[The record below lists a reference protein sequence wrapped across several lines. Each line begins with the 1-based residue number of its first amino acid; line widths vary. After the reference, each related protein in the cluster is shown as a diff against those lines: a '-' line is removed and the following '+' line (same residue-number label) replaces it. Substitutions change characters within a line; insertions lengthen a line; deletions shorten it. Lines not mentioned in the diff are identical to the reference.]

1 MVKSKDEIIASLKA
15 VIGENDSDEVLT
27 LLEDVSDTLNV
38 DNTAVTK
45 ELEDLKQKYEALDAD
60 WRKRYR
66 DRFFGDV
73 EEETEEII
81 FKDDET
87 ETQLTYDNL
96 FETEVGK

>member
-15 VIGENDSDEVLT
+15 IIGENDSDEVLT

-73 EEETEEII
+73 DEETEEII

-87 ETQLTYDNL
+87 VTQLTYDNL
-96 FETEVGK
+96 FETEGG

>member
-96 FETEVGK
+96 FETEGGK